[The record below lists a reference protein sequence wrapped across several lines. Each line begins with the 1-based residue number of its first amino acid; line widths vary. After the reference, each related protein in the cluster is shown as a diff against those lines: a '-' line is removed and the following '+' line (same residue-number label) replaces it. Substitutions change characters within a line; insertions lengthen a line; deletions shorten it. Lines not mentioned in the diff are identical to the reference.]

1 MSACTIFPVQPTS
14 RIPGLF
20 PALGELSRSA
30 RRGLGECPDYA
41 PYAAPGG
48 GCSNVPPEINAFEYF
63 KAGGQLDESS
73 QTIVGYTGSDA
84 PTLDC
89 PFGSKLNPFTG
100 RTECRSDA
108 EAKYTTGSGYVVR
121 TSSDQGTMA
130 AIAAAA
136 QAEGRARGIN
146 ITCKAV
152 PLGGDL
158 LNNNMQVYGT
168 DCSVNGSSGHD
179 ASVLLTG
186 SGFETL
192 ATELGISPFFKAST
206 GYQYTPPTS
215 QQSQSQVIRTAAAPI
230 APAQP
235 PPAAPAAPVSKPA
248 TIVSKIPTTA
258 EVISTVTDIAERAK
272 AAVTGSGIPTW
283 VWLAAGAGAVGLY
296 MFGGKRR

>member
-1 MSACTIFPVQPTS
+1 MSACTVFPVQPPA
-14 RIPGLF
+14 RLPGLF
-20 PALGELSRSA
+20 PALGELARNA
-30 RRGLGECPDYA
+30 RRGLGECPDFA
-41 PYAAPGG
+41 PYETPGG
-48 GCSNVPPEINAFEYF
+48 GCSNVPAGINADAYF
-63 KAGGQLDESS
+63 KAGGQLDEET

-146 ITCKAV
+146 LTCKAI

-158 LNNNMQVYGT
+158 MNDNKQVYGT
-168 DCSVNGSSGHD
+168 DCSVNGAGSYD
-179 ASVLLTG
+179 AAVILTG
-186 SGFETL
+186 GGLETL
-192 ATELGISPFFKAST
+192 ATQLGVSPFFKST
-206 GYQYTPPTS
+206 AGYQYTPPTS
-215 QQSQSQVIRTAAAPI
+215 QQSSAQQVRTS
-230 APAQP
+230 APATNPPQP
-235 PPAAPAAPVSKPA
+235 PPTSPAAPVAKP
-248 TIVSKIPTTA
+248 TSIVSTIPTT
-258 EVISTVTDIAERAK
+258 EQVISTVTDIAAQAK
-272 AAVTGSGIPTW
+272 AAAESAGIPTW